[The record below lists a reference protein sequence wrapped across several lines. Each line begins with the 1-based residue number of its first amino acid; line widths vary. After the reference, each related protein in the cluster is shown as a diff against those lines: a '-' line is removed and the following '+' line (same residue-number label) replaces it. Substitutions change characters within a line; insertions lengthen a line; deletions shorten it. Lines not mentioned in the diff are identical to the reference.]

1 MSQNA
6 KAPIELDF
14 TDSLKA
20 RYTCLCD
27 ECGKEIKSHSCCGS
41 TSANVSWTEKESDDA
56 YPEYHSANL
65 CDVACLKAYVAK
77 MEVEEDSE

>member
-1 MSQNA
+1 MSQPKNVTT
-6 KAPIELDF
+6 PIELDF

-27 ECGKEIKSHSCCGS
+27 QCGKEIKSSNCCGS
-41 TSANVSWTEKESDDA
+41 TSANVSWTEKETEDS

-65 CDVACLKAYVAK
+65 CDVNCLKAYVAK
-77 MEVEEDSE
+77 LGDEAE